1 MTIKYNVVVQKEE
14 KWYVAKCLDNN
25 VASQGKT
32 IESALDNLKEALELL
47 RLAPGD
53 KRDAAAEFII
63 QMQEQVAADV
73 IEKVYDIM
81 SEYHGKGKRWY
92 DNDPIVMKAIEL
104 LRVAPKKTQKEAALK
119 LLTALENND
128 GGMELIKE

>member
-1 MTIKYNVVVQKEE
+1 MEANKPQQRR
-14 KWYVAKCLDNN
+14 WYDKDPV
-25 VASQGKT
+25 
-32 IESALDNLKEALELL
+32 LKEALELL

-104 LRVAPKKTQKEAALK
+104 LREAPKKTQKEAALK
-119 LLTALENND
+119 ILTALENND
-128 GGMELIKE
+128 GRMELIKE

>member
-1 MTIKYNVVVQKEE
+1 MEANKPLQRR
-14 KWYVAKCLDNN
+14 WYDKDPV
-25 VASQGKT
+25 
-32 IESALDNLKEALELL
+32 LKEALELL

-81 SEYHGKGKRWY
+81 SEYHGNEG
-92 DNDPIVMKAIEL
+92 D
-104 LRVAPKKTQKEAALK
+104 
-119 LLTALENND
+119 
-128 GGMELIKE
+128 

>member
-1 MTIKYNVVVQKEE
+1 MEE
-14 KWYVAKCLDNN
+14 KKQQRRWYDKDPV
-25 VASQGKT
+25 
-32 IESALDNLKEALELL
+32 LKEALELL

-53 KRDAAAEFII
+53 KRDAAAEFVI
-63 QMQEQVAADV
+63 QLQEQVAAEV
-73 IEKVYDIM
+73 IEKVHDIM
-81 SEYHGKGKRWY
+81 CEYHGKGKRWY

-119 LLTALENND
+119 LLTALENNVG

>member
-1 MTIKYNVVVQKEE
+1 MEE
-14 KWYVAKCLDNN
+14 KKQQRRWYDKDPV
-25 VASQGKT
+25 
-32 IESALDNLKEALELL
+32 LKEALELL

-53 KRDAAAEFII
+53 KRDAADEFVI
-63 QMQEQVAADV
+63 QLQEQVAAEV
-73 IEKVYDIM
+73 IEKVHDIM
-81 SEYHGKGKRWY
+81 CEYHGKGKRWY

-119 LLTALENND
+119 LLTALENNVG

>member
-1 MTIKYNVVVQKEE
+1 MEANKPQQRR
-14 KWYVAKCLDNN
+14 WYDKDPV
-25 VASQGKT
+25 
-32 IESALDNLKEALELL
+32 LKEALELL

-73 IEKVYDIM
+73 IETVYDSM

>member
-1 MTIKYNVVVQKEE
+1 
-14 KWYVAKCLDNN
+14 
-25 VASQGKT
+25 
-32 IESALDNLKEALELL
+32 
-47 RLAPGD
+47 
-53 KRDAAAEFII
+53 
-63 QMQEQVAADV
+63 
-73 IEKVYDIM
+73 M